1 MQEVILEEDPKSSY
15 DSANL
20 SFGHD
25 FDSNGEAPFLKSSSL
40 YINVFKEPCF
50 CSDPICIVI
59 QNSPSVSSE
68 TTPNFKP
75 QN

>member
-1 MQEVILEEDPKSSY
+1 MQEVILEEDPKSSS

-25 FDSNGEAPFLKSSSL
+25 IDSNGEAPFLKSSSL
-40 YINVFKEPCF
+40 HINVFKEPCF

-59 QNSPSVSSE
+59 QNSSVSSGA
-68 TTPNFKP
+68 TPNFKP